1 MASVK
6 MSGKRIHLY
15 FLAFGWNFSKNFLP
29 KLIFLF
35 KLYKSKIFI
44 VPQNSINPTV
54 RVA

>member
-1 MASVK
+1 MASIKV
-6 MSGKRIHLY
+6 SGKRIHLY

-35 KLYKSKIFI
+35 NLYKLKIFI
-44 VPQNSINPTV
+44 VLQNSINPTV